1 MRGSQI
7 KKKLKSI
14 GVNLTELSSA
24 LGYEKSQRLH
34 SALKSDDVKSGLMEN
49 IAKIIGKDISWFYD
63 DTPMV
68 DTSLNT
74 ETSTILLSR
83 IDQKMDIIISELSQK
98 K

>member
-1 MRGSQI
+1 MTGLQI

-14 GVNLTELSSA
+14 GVNLTELSTA

-49 IAKIIGKDISWFYD
+49 IAKIIGKDINWFYD
-63 DTPMV
+63 EKPIDNS
-68 DTSLNT
+68 SLNA

-83 IDQKMDIIISELSQK
+83 IDQKMDIIITELTQK

>member
-63 DTPMV
+63 DNPIN
-68 DTSLNT
+68 DGSHNI

-83 IDQKMDIIISELSQK
+83 IDQKMDIIITELSQK